1 MDERAV
7 PRQEC
12 SRRCLVAGSVGLGLA
27 GPVLIAASA
36 EAAGKAVIA
45 TSKVPVGGGVVVAD
59 RGVVVT
65 QPKAGRFRVFT
76 AVCTHEG
83 CTVGEVTDQR
93 IVCPCH
99 GSQFAIGSGKPVA
112 GPAQTP
118 LAKKAFTIKKGKIFL
133 D

>member
-1 MDERAV
+1 M
-7 PRQEC
+7 EC
-12 SRRCLVAGSVGLGLA
+12 SRRCLVAGSLGMGLA
-27 GPVLIAASA
+27 GPLLIQ
-36 EAAGKAVIA
+36 EAADAAGRAVIA

-76 AVCTHEG
+76 ATCTHAG
-83 CTVGEVTDQR
+83 CTVGEVADRR

-112 GPAQTP
+112 GPAQSP